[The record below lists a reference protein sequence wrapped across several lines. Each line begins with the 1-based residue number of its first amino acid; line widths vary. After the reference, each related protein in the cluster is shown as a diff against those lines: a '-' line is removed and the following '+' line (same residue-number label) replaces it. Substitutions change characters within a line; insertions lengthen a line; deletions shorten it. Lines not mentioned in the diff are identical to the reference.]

1 MKGSRRTFLKLS
13 GAAAGLTAATGA
25 LWLGLSESRLA
36 RMGRQIARETAR
48 DPAPPP
54 RVPTPETWDDHRI
67 TFTWIGHATVL
78 INFYGVRILTDPAFS
93 ERVGIDAGIMTLG
106 PKRYF
111 APAMPFHQLPPVD
124 LVLLSHAHMD
134 HMDLP
139 TLSRFNAQQKVITA
153 CDTTEIL
160 KPTGLA
166 NISEL
171 NWGENSM
178 LQTRQG
184 ELRVEAIEVRH
195 WGRRWP
201 KDRERGYNGY
211 ILRREGRALLFG
223 GDTAMTPLFAS
234 LRPRGPFAAA
244 IMPVGAY
251 NPWIHAHCTPE
262 EAVRMA
268 DAAGAERIAPI
279 HHATF
284 KLSDEPASEPMER
297 FEQALEPEKGRLA
310 LKQIGDTAELA

>member
-1 MKGSRRTFLKLS
+1 MKTTRRKFLTWA

-25 LWLGLSESRLA
+25 GWLSLSSSRLA
-36 RMGRQIARETAR
+36 RMGRQIARDTLRTPLTPTAT
-48 DPAPPP
+48 PA
-54 RVPTPETWDDHRI
+54 PETWSDQHI
-67 TFTWIGHATVL
+67 TFAWLGHATVL

-93 ERVGIDAGIMTLG
+93 PRVGIDALIATLG
-106 PKRYF
+106 PKRLV
-111 APAMPFHQLPPVD
+111 APALRFDQLPPVD

-134 HMDLP
+134 HMDVP
-139 TLSRFNAQQKVITA
+139 TLARFNADQRVVTA
-153 CDTTEIL
+153 RDTSEFL
-160 KPTGLA
+160 KPTKLRQVT
-166 NISEL
+166 EL
-171 NWGENSM
+171 SWNESHT
-178 LQTRQG
+178 LQTARG
-184 ELRVEAIEVRH
+184 ELRVEAFEVKH

-201 KDRERGYNGY
+201 SDRERGYNGY

-223 GDTAMTPLFAS
+223 GDTAMTPLFGN

-262 EAVRMA
+262 EAVHMA

-284 KLSDEPASEPMER
+284 KLSDEPTTEPLER
-297 FEQALEPEKGRLA
+297 TEQILAAEQGRLA
-310 LKQIGDTAELA
+310 LRHIGETAVLA